1 MSWTRAFL
9 TALAVCALFG
19 ALLVGA
25 TGCGSDGAREDDKV
39 RPSPV
44 GKVLKDRDE
53 EGRHYREI
61 DEESAPEVAIE
72 IQPAADDADAG
83 ADEGA
88 DTDGDDG
95 WDVRLT
101 VHDFRF
107 SPAGTEKKAEPGRGY
122 AMLRL
127 DGRPLSVLRGPDHHL
142 AGDIVSR
149 GTHQVTVR
157 LHADDDT
164 VWAVDG
170 EPVASTA
177 DITVSD
183 PGPPHGKRT
192 TPAPPPTTT
201 APNALAPPPTT
212 PTALPRPPMTT
223 TAALP
228 SPPADLRLLPASPT
242 TLLLQTVP
250 AGGPPL
256 PPVPAGG
263 PPPLPAPPTTLL
275 LQTVPAGGPPFP
287 TAQADGP
294 SPAASVSDG

>member
-25 TGCGSDGAREDDKV
+25 TGCGSDGAGEDDNV

-44 GKVLKDRDE
+44 GKVLKDTDE

-61 DEESAPEVAIE
+61 DEKSAPEVEIE
-72 IQPAADDADAG
+72 IQPAVDGDADDGGEAG
-83 ADEGA
+83 GS
-88 DTDGDDG
+88 DDG

-101 VHDFRF
+101 VRDFRF
-107 SPAGTEKKAEPGRGY
+107 SPAGTAKKAEPGRGY
-122 AMLRL
+122 ALLRL

-142 AGDIVSR
+142 AADVVSR

-183 PGPPHGKRT
+183 PGPTPTGPRT
-192 TPAPPPTTT
+192 TGTPSATESATESASGAGSESASAFGSGSGSATGSATDGLALSAAPVAPA
-201 APNALAPPPTT
+201 APVALAVGLRGSAPRVGG
-212 PTALPRPPMTT
+212 ALPMV
-223 TAALP
+223 
-228 SPPADLRLLPASPT
+228 LPAGEVA
-242 TLLLQTVP
+242 LAAVP
-250 AGGPPL
+250 SG
-256 PPVPAGG
+256 
-263 PPPLPAPPTTLL
+263 
-275 LQTVPAGGPPFP
+275 
-287 TAQADGP
+287 
-294 SPAASVSDG
+294 